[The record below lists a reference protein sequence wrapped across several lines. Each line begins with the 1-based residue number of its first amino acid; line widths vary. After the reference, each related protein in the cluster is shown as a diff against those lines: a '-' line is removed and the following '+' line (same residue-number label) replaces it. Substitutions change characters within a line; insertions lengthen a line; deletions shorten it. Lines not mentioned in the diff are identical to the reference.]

1 MNNGQNARSSYKRT
15 QYFVA
20 TKFQTKYVGLILIL
34 MVLTASLCSYVIYYT
49 TMVGMGEKLANVY
62 PQGRLISIVKT
73 VNIRILMATI
83 FVTPLVIIFG
93 IYASHKI
100 AGPIFRMERFLNNV
114 ATGDLSTR
122 LTLREKDELINL
134 ANGINNVLDSIR
146 ATIATERGQI
156 EKVLAEMSKLK
167 TAVETEPTDQSIV
180 KELVYRVSNGIDNL
194 NGEVD
199 KFKL

>member
-1 MNNGQNARSSYKRT
+1 MDNGKGARGGYKRT

-34 MVLTASLCSYVIYYT
+34 MFLTAALCSYVIYYT
-49 TMVGMGEKLANVY
+49 TMVGMGEKLASVY

-73 VNIRILMATI
+73 VNIRILLATVFI
-83 FVTPLVIIFG
+83 TPFVIIFG

-100 AGPIFRMERFLNNV
+100 AGPIFRMEKFLNNV

-122 LTLREKDELINL
+122 LTLREKDELISL
-134 ANGINNVLDSIR
+134 ANGINNVLDSMR
-146 ATIATERGQI
+146 TTIIAEKAQI
-156 EKVLAEMSKLK
+156 EKVSVEMSKLK
-167 TAVETEPTDQSIV
+167 KAVETEPTDQSIV
-180 KELVYRVSNGIDNL
+180 KELVYRVSGGIDSL